1 MSTFNCHAIIN
12 TTKIFSGYYLEQTS
26 RQNYK
31 KGIMIKIIKSITRLK
46 AVICILFSN
55 IAFSFLLINKMP
67 KILNKKGKC
76 DNWTQQ
82 YKTPKI
88 NTKQQMQNLSTPFCR
103 RCPENIVPCSG
114 HPAKCAVTDK
124 GISITLAAIPCIN
137 KVNTYNQPTYS
148 LSCINAEIKQLANI
162 KIYKY
167 YLKRGHLRN

>member
-1 MSTFNCHAIIN
+1 
-12 TTKIFSGYYLEQTS
+12 
-26 RQNYK
+26 
-31 KGIMIKIIKSITRLK
+31 MIKIIKSITRLK

-55 IAFSFLLINKMP
+55 IAFSFSIINKMS

-103 RCPENIVPCSG
+103 RCPENIVPHSG
-114 HPAKCAVTDK
+114 HPAKCAAADN
-124 GISITLAAIPCIN
+124 GISNKLTTIPCIN
-137 KVNTYNQPTYS
+137 KINTYNQPTFS
-148 LSCINAEIKQLANI
+148 LSCIHAEIKQLASI
-162 KIYKY
+162 KIYKF